1 MGWGGGGF
9 GREVPLHFMVID
21 ASLALCAYFG
31 ETFREGSEGL

>member
-9 GREVPLHFMVID
+9 EGAVPLCFMVID

-31 ETFREGSEGL
+31 VTFREA